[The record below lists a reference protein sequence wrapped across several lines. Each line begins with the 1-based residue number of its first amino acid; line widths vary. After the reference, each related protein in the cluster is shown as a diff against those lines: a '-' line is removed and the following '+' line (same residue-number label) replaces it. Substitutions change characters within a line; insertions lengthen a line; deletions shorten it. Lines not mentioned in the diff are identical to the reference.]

1 MINNKIA
8 IIEVIELL
16 FLTVFNKFYRLLPN
30 HSYISLQNEVELLI
44 LQIYHI
50 KVGTFNKIKPK
61 TITFQIGK
69 LYIKKDLTNFYNSLF
84 CKIKFLIRIWD
95 GTFQLWRTKT
105 IIKTPIS
112 VYLLFYAFNP
122 RIIINKWTFLKVRS
136 NLKKMKIILFS

>member
-84 CKIKFLIRIWD
+84 CKIKFLIRI
-95 GTFQLWRTKT
+95 
-105 IIKTPIS
+105 
-112 VYLLFYAFNP
+112 
-122 RIIINKWTFLKVRS
+122 
-136 NLKKMKIILFS
+136 